1 MKYTILLIGGGGREH
16 AIAESICQSPRC
28 EKLYVA
34 PGNAGTQSIA
44 FNIALDTSN
53 FKTVEDFCSTYHVD
67 WIIVGPELPLV
78 QGIYD
83 YFKESRVKVIGPSRA
98 AAALEGSKSF
108 AKEFMASMDIPTA
121 AYQSFTQDT
130 LADGIRYLETHPTP
144 IVLKAD
150 GLAAGKGVLILN
162 DRQEAIAELKLML
175 GGKFG
180 DASQTVV
187 VEQFLSGIEFSVFVA
202 TDGTDSILLPEAKDY
217 KRIGEGDTG
226 LNTGGMGAVSPV
238 PFFDSDL
245 KEKVRTRIIE
255 PTLRGIKKHQLDYTG
270 FIFIGLIMVEGDP
283 YVIEYNCRMGDPETE
298 VVFPRIKS
306 DVIDLFEAM
315 VDKTLKSH
323 SLEFIEEAAVTV
335 FSVSGGY
342 PGSYSKGIEMTI
354 PDNPESCHYYHAG
367 TKMRDESVVTNG
379 GRVIAA
385 TAFALDIP
393 TAINLAQHAASL
405 ISFDGQFYRKDI
417 GKDLLQYLPT
427 S

>member
-16 AIAESICQSPRC
+16 AIAQSICQSPRC

-34 PGNAGTQSIA
+34 PGNAGTQSLA

-53 FKTVEDFCSTYHVD
+53 FQTVEEFCTTYHVD
-67 WIIVGPELPLV
+67 WIVVGPELPLV

-83 YFKESRVKVIGPSRA
+83 HFKETKIKVIGPSQA

-108 AKEFMASMDIPTA
+108 AKDFMASVNIPTA
-121 AYQSFTQDT
+121 TYKAFTKET
-130 LADGIRYLETHPTP
+130 LAEGIKYLETHTTP

-150 GLAAGKGVLILN
+150 GLAAGKGVLILG
-162 DRQEAIAELKLML
+162 DRQEAINELELML
-175 GGKFG
+175 SGKFG
-180 DASQTVV
+180 VASQTVV
-187 VEQFLSGIEFSVFVA
+187 VEQFLTGIEFSVFVA
-202 TDGTDSILLPEAKDY
+202 TDGTHSVLLPEAKDY

-238 PFFDSDL
+238 PFFDDTL
-245 KEKVRTRIIE
+245 KEKVMNRIIE
-255 PTLRGIKKHQLDYTG
+255 PTLKGLQIHNLDYTG
-270 FIFIGLIMVEGDP
+270 FIFFGLINVGGDP

-306 DVIDLFEAM
+306 DVVSLFEAM
-315 VDKTLKSH
+315 LDKTLNNH
-323 SLEFIEEAAVTV
+323 TLEFIDDAAVSV

-342 PGSYSKGIEMTI
+342 PGSYPKGVKMTI
-354 PDNPESCHYYHAG
+354 PESTDSCHYYHAG
-367 TKMRDESVVTNG
+367 TKTVDDTIVTNG

-385 TAFALDIP
+385 TAFAADIP
-393 TAINLAQHAASL
+393 TAIDLAQQAASM
-405 ISFDGQFYRKDI
+405 ITFDGQYYRKDI

>member
-16 AIAESICQSPRC
+16 AIAKSICQSPRC

-34 PGNAGTQSIA
+34 PGNAGTQSMA
-44 FNIALDTSN
+44 FNIAIDTSN
-53 FKTVEDFCSTYHVD
+53 FKKVEEFCSTYHVD

-83 YFKESRVKVIGPSRA
+83 YFKDTTVKVIGPSQA

-121 AYQSFTQDT
+121 SYKAFTHES
-130 LADGIRYLETHPTP
+130 LAEGIEYLKSHATP

-150 GLAAGKGVLILN
+150 GLAAGKGVLILE
-162 DRQEAIAELKLML
+162 DREEAIKELELML

-180 DASQTVV
+180 DASQKVV

-202 TDGTDSILLPEAKDY
+202 TDGTGAVLLPEAKDY

-238 PFFDSDL
+238 PFFDASL
-245 KEKVRTRIIE
+245 KEKVNSRIIE
-255 PTLRGIKKHQLDYTG
+255 PTLQGLQKHNLDYTG
-270 FIFIGLIMVEGDP
+270 FIFIGLIMVGEDP

-315 VDKTLKSH
+315 VDKTLKTH
-323 SLEFIEEAAVTV
+323 TIELIDEAAVTV

-342 PGSYSKGIEMTI
+342 PGTYQKGIEMTI
-354 PDNPESCHYYHAG
+354 PESPESCHYYHAG
-367 TKMRDESVVTNG
+367 TKMRDDTVVTNG

-385 TAFALDIP
+385 TAFAPDIK
-393 TAINLAQHAASL
+393 TAMDRALHAASL
-405 ISFDGQFYRKDI
+405 IDFDGQYYRKDI
-417 GKDLLQYLPT
+417 GKDLLQYLPKT
-427 S
+427 

>member
-16 AIAESICQSPRC
+16 AIAQSISQSPRC

-34 PGNAGTQSIA
+34 PGNAGTKGIA
-44 FNIALDTSN
+44 FNIALDTTN
-53 FKTVEDFCSTYHVD
+53 FKTVHEFCTSYHID
-67 WIIVGPELPLV
+67 WIVVGPELPLV

-83 YFKESRVKVIGPSRA
+83 YFKDTEIDVIGPSQA

-108 AKEFMASMDIPTA
+108 AKEFMATMDIPTA
-121 AYQSFTQDT
+121 RYQTFTQET
-130 LADGIRYLETHPTP
+130 LSDGIKYLESHPTP

-150 GLAAGKGVLILN
+150 GLAAGKGVLILE
-162 DRQEAIAELKLML
+162 DRQEAIDELKLML

-180 DASQTVV
+180 EASQTVV

-202 TDGTDSILLPEAKDY
+202 TDGTDSVLLPEAKDY

-238 PFFDSDL
+238 PFFDASL
-245 KEKVRTRIIE
+245 QEKVNKRIIE
-255 PTLRGIKKHQLDYTG
+255 PTLRGLQKHDLDYTG
-270 FIFIGLIMVEGDP
+270 FIFIGLIMVDGDP

-298 VVFPRIKS
+298 VVFPRIES

-315 VDKTLKSH
+315 VNKTIKSH
-323 SLEFIEEAAVTV
+323 TISIKEDAAVTV

-342 PGSYSKGIEMTI
+342 PGKYTKGIAMTI
-354 PDNPESCHYYHAG
+354 PDHPESCHYYHAG
-367 TKMRDESVVTNG
+367 TQAIDDTIVTNG

-385 TAFALDIP
+385 TAFAADIP
-393 TAINLAQHAASL
+393 TAMRRAQEAASL
-405 ISFDGQFYRKDI
+405 IRFEGQYYRKDI
-417 GKDLLQYLPT
+417 GMDLLQYLPRA
-427 S
+427 